1 MFINSAL
8 VLIHD
13 DLEHYILCMGLMVTV
28 LCVFITLMQ
37 DENHNTSMM
46 EACYGGHVETARVLL
61 EHRAIVN
68 HRNKVMPSI
77 KGLLSR

>member
-1 MFINSAL
+1 M
-8 VLIHD
+8 
-13 DLEHYILCMGLMVTV
+13 
-28 LCVFITLMQ
+28 CVFITLMQ

-68 HRNKVMPSI
+68 YRNKVMPSI